1 MKSIFCLLIIF
12 SIFQPEM
19 ALSQE
24 LQFDISGKKM
34 SDYAKLEKKLK
45 GKIYEA
51 DGDIIIPSGMAMPIK
66 YRRQQ
71 KGIPD
76 LIVSYTFTEKDS
88 LIYQIE
94 YDWDPR
100 NFVQGDATPQT
111 LAFDQLLIKKYNELL
126 ASLTAK
132 YGPSK
137 SKGELTDLAKIE
149 TDNGLSRSD
158 TFTTKNL
165 ETIYMSIIMSS
176 HYRFNGT
183 GKGLPLH
190 FLRAYVNQKRK

>member
-12 SIFQPEM
+12 SIFQSET

-24 LQFDISGKKM
+24 LQFDLSGKKM
-34 SDYAKLEKKLK
+34 SDYANLEKKLK
-45 GKIYEA
+45 GKVYEP

-76 LIVSYTFTEKDS
+76 LIVTYTFTEKDS
-88 LIYQIE
+88 LMYQIE

-100 NFVQGDATPQT
+100 NFVQGDAAPQT
-111 LAFDQLLIKKYNELL
+111 IAFDQLLIKKYNELL
-126 ASLTAK
+126 ASLTANF
-132 YGPSK
+132 GASK

-165 ETIYMSIIMSS
+165 ETIDMSIIMSN
-176 HYRFNGT
+176 HYKFNGT

-190 FLRAYVNQKRK
+190 FLRIYVNQKRK

>member
-12 SIFQPEM
+12 SIFQSET

-24 LQFDISGKKM
+24 LQFDLSGKKM
-34 SDYAKLEKKLK
+34 SDYANLEKKLK
-45 GKIYEA
+45 GKVYEP

-76 LIVSYTFTEKDS
+76 LIVTYTFTEKDS
-88 LIYQIE
+88 LMYQIA

-100 NFVQGDATPQT
+100 NFVDGDATPQT
-111 LAFDQLLIKKYNELL
+111 IAFDQLLIKKYNELL
-126 ASLTAK
+126 TSLTANF
-132 YGPSK
+132 GASK

-149 TDNGLSRSD
+149 TDSGLSRSD

-165 ETIYMSIIMSS
+165 ETIYMSIIMSN
-176 HYRFNGT
+176 HYKFNGT

-190 FLRAYVNQKRK
+190 ILQVYVNQKRK